1 MWRRLLFFCLL
12 YFLQGSTLAYV
23 INFQKPYLAAQGI
36 SKESLGFFTSLLIV
50 PFILKVFMGYIS
62 DRFPIGQWGARK
74 PYMIL
79 ALVLFTSCFLF
90 LTQIDPGKN
99 FVVFASVMLA
109 AALGLAW
116 FDACAD
122 GWAVDV
128 ASSEEQGY
136 IQASMVAGKAIGMV
150 VMSVLFGWLAMRE
163 GFSVIFLINAGLAVV
178 VIAVIAMAA
187 YRPREGN
194 SRSELLH
201 GWRSVCQPFY
211 MFFALY
217 AVVYAV
223 ASMGTEGLL
232 TLHFSE
238 TRNATSAD
246 IGSFGMFRGI
256 GSLVGAVLF
265 ALLRPRLG
273 GRLSQW
279 CAAGVL
285 AAGCLSPLLELPAM
299 FAAMIWGFAWGFQ
312 ETAFVTLAMR
322 LAQGRWAATIFAG
335 SMIFANIGNAVGEAL
350 GAPLVPQIG
359 FSGVFVMF
367 AGLALSTAL
376 LVPLIYRPLARD

>member
-1 MWRRLLFFCLL
+1 MPLKLSFFCLL

-23 INFQKPYLAAQGI
+23 INFQKPYLAAQGV
-36 SKESLGFFTSLLIV
+36 SKETLGFFTSLLIV
-50 PFILKVFMGYIS
+50 PFILKVFMGYVS
-62 DRFPIGQWGARK
+62 DRFPMGRWGSRK

-79 ALVLFTSCFLF
+79 ALVLFTSCFL
-90 LTQIDPGKN
+90 LLSQVDPGQDF
-99 FVVFASVMLA
+99 FVFGSLMLT

-128 ASSEEQGY
+128 ASSEEQGP
-136 IQASMVAGKAIGMV
+136 IQAAMVAGKAIGMV
-150 VMSVLFGWLAMRE
+150 AMSVLFGWLATRE
-163 GFSVIFLINAGLAVV
+163 GFSVVFLIIAMLATL
-178 VIAVIAMAA
+178 VIAVIALTAHQ
-187 YRPREGN
+187 PRQGQ
-194 SRSELLH
+194 SRVELMQ
-201 GWRSVCQPFY
+201 GWKSVWQPFY
-211 MFFALY
+211 IFFAVY
-217 AVVYAV
+217 AVLYAV

-238 TRNATSAD
+238 TKGANSAD

-256 GSLVGAVLF
+256 GSLVGAVMF

-273 GRLSQW
+273 GRWSQW

-285 AAGCLSPLLELPAM
+285 ALGCLSPLLELPAM
-299 FAAMIWGFAWGFQ
+299 FAAVIWGFAWGFQ

-335 SMIFANIGNAVGEAL
+335 SMIFANIGNALGEAL

-367 AGLALSTAL
+367 AVLALSTAV

>member
-1 MWRRLLFFCLL
+1 MCLRLLFFCLL

-62 DRFPIGQWGARK
+62 DRFLLGRWGSRK

-79 ALVLFTSCFLF
+79 ALVLFTSCFVF
-90 LTQIDPGKN
+90 LTQVDPGEN
-99 FVVFASVMLA
+99 FLIFGSLMLA
-109 AALGLAW
+109 AAFGLAW

-136 IQASMVAGKAIGMV
+136 IQAAMVAGKAIGMV
-150 VMSVLFGWLAMRE
+150 VMSVLFGWLASVE
-163 GFSVIFLINAGLAVV
+163 GFSIIFMINAGLAAL
-178 VIAVIAMAA
+178 VIAVIACTEH
-187 YRPREGN
+187 RPREAK
-194 SRSELLH
+194 SSAELLH
-201 GWRSVCQPFY
+201 GWRSVWQPFY

-232 TLHFSE
+232 TLHLSE
-238 TRNATSAD
+238 TKGATTAD
-246 IGSFGMFRGI
+246 IGSFGMYRGI
-256 GSLVGAVLF
+256 GSLMGAVLF
-265 ALLRPRLG
+265 ALIRPRLG
-273 GRLSQW
+273 GRASQW
-279 CAAGVL
+279 CAALVL
-285 AAGCLSPLLELPAM
+285 AVGCLSPLLELSATV
-299 FAAMIWGFAWGFQ
+299 AAGLWGFAWGFQ

-367 AGLALSTAL
+367 AGLALSTAG
-376 LVPLIYRPLARD
+376 LVPLIYRSLARD